1 MAGKNL
7 TETVGLSVDDNRRM
21 ITNIMKTFDAPPI
34 NLADPEAVKQRID
47 EYFAQC
53 AMDGL
58 RPGNLGMYSALGLTK
73 QDVNNA
79 LHERSHRLRPET
91 IDLIK
96 RGMLAM
102 STYRE
107 MLCNHG
113 KINPVSYIFQA
124 KNFDGLSDQT
134 QLQVTRVDP
143 LETYVRTPE
152 EIKRILDA
160 EDKRIPDYSGE
171 YPTLY
176 DKRMAEEQAEPEL
189 VSADY

>member
-7 TETVGLSVDDNRRM
+7 TETVGLSVEDNRRM
-21 ITNIMKTFDAPPI
+21 ITNIMKTFDAPPV
-34 NLADPEAVKQRID
+34 NLADPEAVKQRIE

-79 LHERSHRLRPET
+79 LHERSHRLRPEV

-96 RGMLAM
+96 KGMLAM

-107 MLCNHG
+107 MLANHG
-113 KINPVSYIFQA
+113 KLNPINYIFQS

-134 QLQVTRVDP
+134 QLQVTRTDP

-152 EIKRILDA
+152 EIRRILDE
-160 EDKRIPDYSGE
+160 EDKKIPDYKGK
-171 YPTLY
+171 YATLY
-176 DKRMAEEQAEPEL
+176 DKRMAEEQAKQEIVVDCE
-189 VSADY
+189 